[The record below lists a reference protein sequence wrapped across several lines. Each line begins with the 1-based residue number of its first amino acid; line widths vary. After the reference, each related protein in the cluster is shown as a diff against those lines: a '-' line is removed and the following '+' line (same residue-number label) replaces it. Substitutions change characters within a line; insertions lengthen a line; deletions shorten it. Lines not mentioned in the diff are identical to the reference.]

1 MMPYVPH
8 AGLASRQQGQALALG
23 MILAGL
29 AAIALIRYFAVG
41 QVVAA
46 KARQLH
52 ALDAAAYSGALV
64 QARALNMLSYLNRA
78 QVGHQVAMA
87 HLVTLG
93 SWAAL
98 GGHEARQVAA
108 GNPPAYL
115 ISMLFGPEHGA
126 AYLAARSAAGFE
138 ALAATHG
145 SLASAYAAH
154 DRVVHEVFSA
164 VQDEIVDGLPKARMA
179 AVRAVLQQNYPES
192 AKFDLAVL
200 DDNWEGYLRRYLAQQ
215 WLRPFIQ
222 QSVQMYEFLLPR
234 NGTQSNPWVVHAECP
249 WMRHELRRR
258 GATELDASG
267 RWQSLDTQ
275 SFHALRSNRW
285 IGCYYREYP
294 MGWGWIPPDRQSS
307 AGVPHVDNPPDDFSA
322 QDFWRWVQDAT
333 QWDIISGDANPL
345 ANSRAVA
352 SRPYWAGQGLP
363 AYFDI
368 AGDAGTQ
375 ANTSLR
381 FSLELKHPGPEGL
394 TVVTRSSAATFFER
408 PESRL
413 DQRTELANL
422 FHPYWQARLDSASI
436 AGGRHDPAPAGAAAG
451 NMTGARP

>member
-1 MMPYVPH
+1 MTPRTFYAYSPC
-8 AGLASRQQGQALALG
+8 RQQGQALALG

-29 AAIALIRYFAVG
+29 AAIALIRYFSIG

-98 GGHEARQVAA
+98 GGHEARQATA

-145 SLASAYAAH
+145 SLANAYAGH

-164 VQDEIVDGLPKARMA
+164 VQDEIVDSLPKVRLA

-192 AKFDLAVL
+192 AQFDLSVI
-200 DDNWEGYLRRYLAQQ
+200 DDNWEGYVQRYQAQQ

-222 QSVQMYEFLLPR
+222 QAVQMYEFLLPR
-234 NGTQSNPWVVHAECP
+234 NGTPSNPWVVHAECP

-267 RWQSLDTQ
+267 RWQSIDTQ

-307 AGVPHVDNPPDDFSA
+307 ASVQHVDNPPDDFSA

-352 SRPYWAGQGLP
+352 GRPNWVGQGLP

-368 AGDAGTQ
+368 ASGSSGQT
-375 ANTSLR
+375 TTPLR
-381 FSLELKHPGPEGL
+381 FSLELKHPGPEEL

-408 PESRL
+408 PESRA
-413 DQRTELANL
+413 DQRIELANL
-422 FHPYWQARLDSASI
+422 FHPYWQARLDASAPERDDEALPS
-436 AGGRHDPAPAGAAAG
+436 
-451 NMTGARP
+451 ARVNSGTQP